1 MAVYVLDKKKQPL
14 MPCSEKRARLLL
26 ERGRAV
32 VHKMYPFTVRLKDR
46 VGGALQPLRLKI
58 GPASHKT
65 GIALVR
71 ESETVDP
78 VTGAVE
84 RVEHVINLIDLE
96 HRGWLISK
104 KLEQRSNMRRGR
116 RHRKTRYRPARFDN
130 RRRPEGWLP
139 PSLQHRVDTTES
151 WCNRLTSL
159 APIAAISAILH
170 RFDTQKLQ
178 NPEISGTEY
187 QQGTLFGYEVREYL
201 LEKWGRTCTYCD
213 ADDKSLQVEHILA
226 RANGG
231 TDRISNLTLACEPC
245 NQEKGKLYLP
255 EFLQTGKKRFRRFE
269 RNAQHYA
276 TTGKGPV
283 DAKKLAERKRHE
295 ATRLARI
302 QAQGKAPLQDVAA
315 INATRAA
322 VLRML
327 ESTGLP
333 VEISTGG
340 RAKWNRTR
348 FSIPKRHAL
357 DAACM
362 GQVDRIEDWDRPYW
376 RVHCDGRGRYQRTN
390 LDQKGRRVSF
400 LPRQKQ
406 HHGFQTGDMVRAEVA
421 IGERKG
427 VHVGRV
433 AVRSSGSFKIRT
445 KSGPQDGVKAKDCR
459 LIQRLDGYS
468 YFREHVA

>member
-1 MAVYVLDKKKQPL
+1 MAVYVLDKKKRPL

-32 VHKMYPFTVRLKDR
+32 VHRMYPFTIRLKDMA
-46 VGGALQPLRLKI
+46 GGALQPLRLKI

-71 ESETVDP
+71 ESETVEP

-84 RVEHVINLIDLE
+84 RVEHVINMLDLE
-96 HRGWLISK
+96 HRGALISK
-104 KLEQRSNMRRGR
+104 KLEQRSNMRGGR
-116 RHRKTRYRPARFDN
+116 RHRKTRHRAARSDN
-130 RRRPEGWLP
+130 RSRPEGWLP
-139 PSLQHRVDTTES
+139 PSLQHRVDTTAS
-151 WCNRLTSL
+151 WCNRLMSL
-159 APIAAISAILH
+159 APVTAISTMLH
-170 RFDTQKLQ
+170 RFDTQRLQ
-178 NPEISGTEY
+178 NPEISGIKY

-213 ADDKSLQVEHILA
+213 ADDKPLQVEHILA

-245 NQEKGKLYLP
+245 NLEKGALYLP
-255 EFLQTGKKRFRRFE
+255 DFLHAGKKRFRRFE
-269 RNAQHYA
+269 RNAQRFAA
-276 TTGKGPV
+276 TEGGAV
-283 DAKKLAERKRHE
+283 DTKKLAERKQHE
-295 ATRLARI
+295 ATRLTRI
-302 QAQGKAPLQDVAA
+302 QAQAKAPLMDVAA

-327 ESTGLP
+327 EGTGLP
-333 VEISTGG
+333 VEISTGAQ
-340 RAKWNRTR
+340 AKWNRTR
-348 FSIPKRHAL
+348 FGVPKRHAL

-362 GQVDRIEDWDRPYW
+362 GLVGRVEDWDHPYW
-376 RVHCDGRGRYQRTN
+376 RVHCDGRGQYQRTN

-400 LPRQKQ
+400 LPRQKL
-406 HHGFQTGDMVRAEVA
+406 HHGFQTGDMVRADVA
-421 IGERKG
+421 KGKRKG

-445 KSGPQDGVKAKDCR
+445 KSGPQDGIRAEDCR
-459 LIQRLDGYS
+459 LIQRSDGYS
-468 YFREHVA
+468 YYRETLS